1 MKFAVKSFRKS
12 KREREREKDRFT
24 ILGVDDD
31 REFERVS
38 VSGMMIITFR
48 GTKATEDVTNTS
60 IRIQY
65 NSWRESFEASVNHSR
80 HAKFE

>member
-1 MKFAVKSFRKS
+1 MKFAVKFS
-12 KREREREKDRFT
+12 KERERERDRET
-24 ILGVDDD
+24 IFGVDDD

-48 GTKATEDVTNTS
+48 GTKATEDVTNTYTYPAT
-60 IRIQY
+60 Y